1 MFRWDSCA
9 RHVIDPQTIFNVE
22 IKQHKSSARKGE
34 IAQLWKVSGGGRVL
48 RLGWL
53 SGVNNGIKRRSPA

>member
-1 MFRWDSCA
+1 M
-9 RHVIDPQTIFNVE
+9 IDPQTIFNVE